1 MKHGIAMYLAA
12 LLKAKAEKQSL
23 PGDVLL
29 AVTVDEEVASEDG
42 ARFLVEQHPLL
53 FENVRY
59 AFSEFGGFN
68 MTVGGKRFYPIQIA
82 EKQVCPTRI
91 IFRGAGGH
99 GAYQARGGA
108 MIELAKALQILNDH
122 SLPVHITQ
130 PVQQM
135 IGYFAKGLDGLTGP
149 ILRRLLNPL
158 LSELILKLMGT
169 NGTIFSPMLHNTANP
184 TMLAASDKRNVIP
197 SKVVLDLD
205 GRILPGFSAV
215 DLKHE
220 LQVLLGK
227 GCDIETHLPDPGPGT
242 SDMGLFGM
250 LAGVLRDLD
259 PHGIPVPYV
268 NPAVTDARLFSRLG
282 IQTYGFTPIQ
292 LPSDFNFTSTIHA
305 ADERIPVEA
314 MDFGTRAVGAAIRNF
329 HLLNQP

>member
-1 MKHGIAMYLAA
+1 MEPSSVRSLYQGWVYLGARCARYETWHCHVSAA
-12 LLKAKAEKQSL
+12 LLKAKAEKQSF
-23 PGDVLL
+23 GDVLL

-68 MTVGGKRFYPIQIA
+68 MAVGGKRFYPIQIA

-158 LSELILKLMGT
+158 YLNSSCKLMRQMEPS
-169 NGTIFSPMLHNTANP
+169 FSPCCTTQP
-184 TMLAASDKRNVIP
+184 T
-197 SKVVLDLD
+197 
-205 GRILPGFSAV
+205 
-215 DLKHE
+215 
-220 LQVLLGK
+220 
-227 GCDIETHLPDPGPGT
+227 
-242 SDMGLFGM
+242 
-250 LAGVLRDLD
+250 
-259 PHGIPVPYV
+259 
-268 NPAVTDARLFSRLG
+268 
-282 IQTYGFTPIQ
+282 
-292 LPSDFNFTSTIHA
+292 
-305 ADERIPVEA
+305 
-314 MDFGTRAVGAAIRNF
+314 
-329 HLLNQP
+329 